1 MALNKIQS
9 EKLSD
14 TVAKQ
19 LESYILE
26 GVLPPGEYLPAEREL
41 AQQLDVSRPSLR
53 EALQKLEAQGLL
65 ETQKG
70 GGTLVKNFLGPSL
83 TTPLT
88 AIFQNHPDTV
98 DDFMEFRSISEG
110 NAAYYAAE
118 RATEADRAIL
128 TACIEAMDV
137 AHKKGDLEL
146 EASIDADFH
155 MNIAEAA
162 HNVVLLHVI
171 RSMVEVLKQGVF
183 LSRKQL
189 YTHQGSRD
197 LLLTQHHAIYDAI
210 MAGQPDAAHDAACD
224 HLAYVQ
230 KAIRDLEREDHRIEV
245 SKRRLE
251 RYMDKQRKSTKAGKK
266 N

>member
-1 MALNKIQS
+1 MALNKIRS

-19 LESYILE
+19 LENYILE
-26 GVLPPGEYLPAEREL
+26 GVLPPGEYLPAERDL
-41 AQQLDVSRPSLR
+41 AKQLDVSRPSLR
-53 EALQKLEAQGLL
+53 DALQKLESQGLL
-65 ETQKG
+65 ETHQG

-83 TTPLT
+83 TNPLT

-98 DDFMEFRSISEG
+98 NDFMEFRAISEG
-110 NAAYYAAE
+110 NAAYYAAQ
-118 RATEADRAIL
+118 RATDADREIL
-128 TACIEAMDV
+128 TACIADMDA
-137 AHKKGDLEL
+137 AHEKGDLEL

-171 RSMVEVLKQGVF
+171 RSLVEVLKKGVF

-197 LLLTQHHAIYDAI
+197 RLLAQHHAIYDAI
-210 MAGQPDAAHDAACD
+210 MAGNPEQAQKASQD

-230 KAIRDLEREDHRIEV
+230 QAIRDLEREDHRIEV

-251 RYMDKQRKSTKAGKK
+251 RFMAKQRQDTKSTRKK
-266 N
+266 